1 MKETPFSSAEI
12 LSVGT
17 ELLLG
22 EISNTDAAYL
32 SRALSELGIPCYRH
46 TVVGDN
52 PERLTQA
59 LSEAYERADLI
70 LLTGGLGPTCDD
82 LTKETAVRLMG
93 KTLVLH
99 EPSYARIQAVL
110 KERGLP
116 ETDNQKKQ
124 AMLPPD
130 AVVFE
135 NDYGTAPA
143 FAMENTDGKTLILM
157 PGPPKELEPL
167 FAEKV
172 RPYLTKR
179 TVGTLHSI
187 NLGMFGIGEAA
198 VEACLRDR
206 MENNSN
212 PTVAPYCGEGGEVRV
227 RITAYG
233 ETEEECIA
241 MCEKE
246 AAEIR
251 LVSTEPLHRGIL
263 EDYIYGEDCNTVA
276 DAVVKVLTEKGMT
289 VTTSESCTGGY
300 VAKRITDVPGASAC
314 FMGSIVTYSEKTKR
328 DVGGVPQEILDRY
341 SVYST
346 ETAIAMAKGARDL
359 LCADVSVGITGLTTG
374 DAMRIYDG
382 KEERLAPGTVF
393 LACVCGDKVATYTL
407 HLDPARRAPSEA
419 REYVR
424 RRASSQ
430 ALWMIYQ
437 MIRSL

>member
-1 MKETPFSSAEI
+1 MKQTPFSSAEI

-22 EISNTDAAYL
+22 EIVNTDAAFL

-52 PERLTQA
+52 PERLTAA
-59 LSEAYERADLI
+59 LSEAYARADLV

-82 LTKETAVRLMG
+82 LTKETAARLMG

-99 EPSYARIQAVL
+99 EPSYARIQKIL
-110 KERGLP
+110 CERGLP

-135 NDYGTAPA
+135 NNYGTAPA
-143 FAMENTDGKTLILM
+143 FAMEDENGKTLILM
-157 PGPPKELEPL
+157 PGPPKELEPI
-167 FAEKV
+167 FTEKV
-172 RPYLTKR
+172 RPYLARR
-179 TVGTLHSI
+179 TVGTLYSI
-187 NLGMFGIGEAA
+187 NLGIYGIGEAA

-206 MENNSN
+206 MENYSN

-233 ETEEECIA
+233 ESEEACIA

-251 LVSTEPLHRGIL
+251 GVSTEPLHPGVL
-263 EDYIYGEDCNTVA
+263 NDYIYGVDCNTIA
-276 DAVVKVLTEKGMT
+276 DAVVKVLTEKNLT

-314 FMGSIVTYSEKTKR
+314 YQGSVVTYSEETKIA
-328 DVGGVPQEILDRY
+328 VGGVPKEILDRY

-346 ETAIAMAKGARDL
+346 ETAIAMAKGAQAL
-359 LCADVSVGITGLTTG
+359 FCADISIGITGLATG
-374 DAMRIYDG
+374 GATRIYDG
-382 KEERLAPGTVF
+382 KEETLSPGTVF
-393 LACVCGDKVATYTL
+393 LACVYKDKISTYTM
-407 HLDPARRAPSEA
+407 HLDPAKRAPAEA

-424 RRASSQ
+424 RRASSK

-437 MIRSL
+437 MMC